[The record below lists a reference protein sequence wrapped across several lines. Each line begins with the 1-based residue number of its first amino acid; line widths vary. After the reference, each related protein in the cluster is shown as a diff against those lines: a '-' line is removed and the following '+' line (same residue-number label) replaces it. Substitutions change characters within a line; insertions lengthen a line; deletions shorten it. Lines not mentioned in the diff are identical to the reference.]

1 MVDIMGCSHQLH
13 NYNTT
18 FCFYGMTEQSYI
30 IELGS
35 DPLLLH
41 VPERFRDVVRFPV
54 LWVYYASNQVTVV
67 DGESWAHL
75 L

>member
-1 MVDIMGCSHQLH
+1 MIDIMGCSHQLH
-13 NYNTT
+13 NYNTK

-30 IELGS
+30 IELGN
-35 DPLLLH
+35 DPLLLY

-54 LWVYYASNQVTVV
+54 LWVYYASNQLTAV